1 MTISLFGYDFLLNF
15 VWKSSTNSFRRCS
28 VEFAE
33 TVKVIPQHLVTYKVF
48 GKPEGP
54 HYAHYDLVGGR
65 KVRAHFLYLKVE
77 VQSLI
82 LTVLSAIVQAVHE
95 VYPCIIEFLSQH
107 DEVSS

>member
-1 MTISLFGYDFLLNF
+1 
-15 VWKSSTNSFRRCS
+15 
-28 VEFAE
+28 
-33 TVKVIPQHLVTYKVF
+33 VKLIPQHLVTYKVF

-65 KVRAHFLYLKVE
+65 KVRAYNWYLRDGA
-77 VQSLI
+77 QSLI
-82 LTVLSAIVQAVHE
+82 LTVLSAIVQALHE

>member
-1 MTISLFGYDFLLNF
+1 
-15 VWKSSTNSFRRCS
+15 
-28 VEFAE
+28 
-33 TVKVIPQHLVTYKVF
+33 VKLIPQHLVTYKVF

-65 KVRAHFLYLKVE
+65 KVRAHNWYLRDGA
-77 VQSLI
+77 QSLI
-82 LTVLSAIVQAVHE
+82 LTVLSAIVQALHE